1 MFGPP
6 LGKPLYLMLD
16 SKQNIR
22 NLFFSGKIVTCL
34 AYIFTMQKAQ
44 VKIILERIFVDRY
57 SNFLRHFLDFLECKG

>member
-6 LGKPLYLMLD
+6 FRQTFIFDVGFKTKHKKFY
-16 SKQNIR
+16 
-22 NLFFSGKIVTCL
+22 FSGKIVTCL

-57 SNFLRHFLDFLECKG
+57 SIFFRHFLDFLECKG